1 MPARIY
7 RPAKPAVSSGRAKS
21 RFWLLEMEPQER
33 REPDALIGWV
43 GSGDTDQQVLMRF
56 PSKDAAIAYA
66 RREGLDYVVDD
77 PHERAIKPKAY
88 ADNFI
93 RKT

>member
-21 RFWLLEMEPQER
+21 RFWLLEMEPRSR
-33 REPDALIGWV
+33 READALIGWV
-43 GSGDTDQQVLMRF
+43 GSDDTEAQVTLRF
-56 PSKDAAIAYA
+56 PTKDAAVAFA
-66 RREGLDYVVDD
+66 KRAGVDYRVDD
-77 PHERAIKPKAY
+77 PHERTIRPKAY

-93 RKT
+93 RKA